1 MNFQQLEYIVAID
14 EHKLF
19 SEAAFVCNVTQA
31 TLSAM
36 VIKLEKELGFPI
48 FDRTTK
54 PVTTTELGQ
63 KVVENARQMLSIKGG
78 TFQLGKVIPE
88 NLTGHLTL
96 GIIPTIADSL
106 LALFLPQLLKQNP
119 DLHVEIKEITT
130 EDITRQLRM
139 GTIDVGILATPL
151 NEENIDEEIA
161 YYEPMMVY
169 GVTEKATQFIASEE
183 MLDDKIWLLEEG
195 HCFRDQVRNVC
206 GLKQK
211 KASIENLTFEGNSF
225 ETLLSMVDAFGGF
238 TLIPELYYQKMT
250 PDRQAKSRGFQK
262 PIPVRE
268 VSIVSYAPAQ
278 KKLTTQFLAQFIKE
292 LVAPKLSTGEYE
304 NKDLRIVGF

>member
-1 MNFQQLEYIVAID
+1 MNFQQLEYIVAVD

-63 KVVENARQMLSIKGG
+63 VVVENARQMLSIKGG
-78 TFQLGKVIPE
+78 TFQLGKVVPDQ
-88 NLTGHLTL
+88 LTGQLAI

-130 EDITRQLRM
+130 EEITRRLRT
-139 GTIDVGILATPL
+139 GTVDVGILATPL
-151 NEENIDEEIA
+151 HEENIDEEIA

-169 GVTEKATQFIASEE
+169 GVAEKATQFIASEE

-211 KASIENLTFEGNSF
+211 QASVENLTFEGNSF
-225 ETLLSMVDAFGGF
+225 ETLLSMVDAFGGY

-250 PDRQAKSRGFQK
+250 AEKQAKSCGFQK

-278 KKLTTQFLAQFIKE
+278 KKMTTQFLARFIKA
-292 LVAPKLSTGEYE
+292 LVTPELSTGAYQ